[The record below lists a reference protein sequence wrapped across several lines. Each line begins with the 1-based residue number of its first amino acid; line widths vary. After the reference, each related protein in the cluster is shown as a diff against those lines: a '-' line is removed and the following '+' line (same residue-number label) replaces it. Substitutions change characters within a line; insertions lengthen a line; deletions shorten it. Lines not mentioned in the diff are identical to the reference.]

1 MNLTGINEEEL
12 AGAVRRGLK
21 DHWQVFVV
29 QGLLFALLGALAIA
43 VPVIASVAIA
53 AFAGWLLVF
62 SGVFRAVT
70 LVRAPHAPG
79 YLPSLLLAILA
90 ASVGI
95 IIALFPLQGAVTLTM
110 LLTAYFIVHGIA
122 SFMFAFAIKGDT
134 RRWVLVLLGGLVD
147 LALAGFVIAGW
158 PQSSEY
164 ILGLYVGISLLFTGF
179 MLTFAALDARKSSG
193 SDARL
198 GPLRY

>member
-1 MNLTGINEEEL
+1 MSLTGIDEEKL

-21 DHWQVFVV
+21 DHWQMFVV

-134 RRWVLVLLGGLVD
+134 GRWVLVLLGGLVD

-164 ILGLYVGISLLFTGF
+164 VLGLYVGVSLLFTGF
-179 MLTFAALDARKSSG
+179 ALTFAALDARKV
-193 SDARL
+193 
-198 GPLRY
+198 

>member
-1 MNLTGINEEEL
+1 M
-12 AGAVRRGLK
+12 
-21 DHWQVFVV
+21 
-29 QGLLFALLGALAIA
+29 
-43 VPVIASVAIA
+43 PVIASVAIA

-62 SGVFRAVT
+62 SGVFR
-70 LVRAPHAPG
+70 
-79 YLPSLLLAILA
+79 
-90 ASVGI
+90 
-95 IIALFPLQGAVTLTM
+95 AVTLTM

-134 RRWVLVLLGGLVD
+134 RRGVLVLLSGLVD

-179 MLTFAALDARKSSG
+179 MLTFAALDARKV
-193 SDARL
+193 
-198 GPLRY
+198 